1 MWEYPSPPFFPSLVF
16 SPFFPYFL
24 PLFYLWYPGEG
35 AGGVLGPPLTHP
47 GPPPTVPQRTPQQWR
62 LQGVAKRPSRRPSEG
77 IVEPSGLENDVK
89 MSSQSNISVPFRRLG
104 CKSEINALATVSARF
119 WRSEGTQKCYH
130 IAHKSMRHKVKTK
143 PEGKSTLKSTSGGLR

>member
-1 MWEYPSPPFFPSLVF
+1 MRVSLPS
-16 SPFFPYFL
+16 FL
-24 PLFYLWYPGEG
+24 PLPCLLSFLPLLSSSLLPLVSWGGCGRGVETPINTSG
-35 AGGVLGPPLTHP
+35 A
-47 GPPPTVPQRTPQQWR
+47 PTVPQRTPQQWR
-62 LQGVAKRPSRRPSEG
+62 LQGVAKRPSRRPLEG